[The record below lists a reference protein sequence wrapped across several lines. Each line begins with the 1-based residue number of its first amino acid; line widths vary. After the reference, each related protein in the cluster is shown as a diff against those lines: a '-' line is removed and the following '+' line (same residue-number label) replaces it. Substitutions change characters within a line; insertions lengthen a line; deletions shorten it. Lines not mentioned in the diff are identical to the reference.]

1 MSTHPSSPLDAR
13 IVEGRRGGYDTAAM
27 NIDPRS
33 ALVTAIRDAGIAIDE
48 PERIVA
54 DGKLTRFHVEGD
66 RHGSRNGWAVLFD
79 DAAGVAASFGHWKS
93 GASGT
98 WSMGRGRLTEA
109 ERARLREATAKAMR
123 QREAERARAAEQA
136 AARAMRLWSQAAQP
150 DPAHPYLVKKKIKPH
165 GIRQLNDRLVIPLR
179 DADGKLWS
187 VECIHRDGTKR
198 FLSGGRKR
206 GCYFSIGRVDPDQG
220 ELCIAEGFA
229 TAASIH
235 ESAGKAVAVA
245 FDAGNLEPVART
257 LRAKFPGAVI
267 TICADNDASTPG
279 NPGLTKATA
288 AARAV
293 GGYVAI
299 PPAPYNDFNDVA
311 VAEVVA

>member
-1 MSTHPSSPLDAR
+1 MNARPSSTRKSRVAEGSRGVYDASM
-13 IVEGRRGGYDTAAM
+13 GT
-27 NIDPRS
+27 DPRL
-33 ALVTAIRDAGIAIDE
+33 AVVAAIRDAGIAIDE

-98 WSMGRGRLTEA
+98 WSMGRGILTEA

-136 AARAMRLWSQAAQP
+136 AARAVQLWSQAAQP
-150 DPAHPYLVKKKIKPH
+150 DPAHPYLVRKKIKAY
-165 GIRQLNDRLVIPLR
+165 GIRQLNDKLVIPLR

-187 VECIHRDGTKR
+187 IEYIHRDGTKL

-206 GCYFSIGRVDPDQG
+206 GCYFSIGHVDPEHG

-235 ESAGKAVAVA
+235 ESTGKPVAVA
-245 FDAGNLEPVART
+245 FDAGNLDSVART

-299 PPAPYNDFNDVA
+299 PPAPYNDFNDAA
-311 VAEVVA
+311 VAEAVE

>member
-1 MSTHPSSPLDAR
+1 MNASPASSRKSRIAQDRLYVYDVPSMST
-13 IVEGRRGGYDTAAM
+13 
-27 NIDPRS
+27 DPRL
-33 ALVTAIRDAGIAIDE
+33 AVVAAIRDAGIAIDE

-98 WSMGRGRLTEA
+98 WSMGRGRLTET

-136 AARAMRLWSQAAQP
+136 AARAVKLWSQAAQP
-150 DPAHPYLVKKKIKPH
+150 DPEHPYLARKKIKAH
-165 GIRQLNDRLVIPLR
+165 GIRQLNDKLVIPLR

-187 VECIHRDGTKR
+187 VEYIHRDGSKR
-198 FLSGGRKR
+198 FLGGGRKR
-206 GCYFSIGRVDPDQG
+206 GCYFSIGHVDPDRG

-235 ESAGKAVAVA
+235 ESTGKAVAVA
-245 FDAGNLEPVART
+245 FDADNLEPVART

-267 TICADNDASTPG
+267 TICADNDTSTPG
-279 NPGLTKATA
+279 NPGLTKANT
-288 AARAV
+288 AARAI

-299 PPAPYNDFNDVA
+299 PPHGYNDFNDAA
-311 VAEVVA
+311 VAEVVE

>member
-1 MSTHPSSPLDAR
+1 MSARPSSPLKSR
-13 IVEGRRGGYDTAAM
+13 VVEDCRGGYDFTPM
-27 NIDPRS
+27 ITDPRS
-33 ALVTAIRDAGIAIDE
+33 AVVAAIRDAGIAIDE

-206 GCYFSIGRVDPDQG
+206 GCYFSIGRVGPDHG

-245 FDAGNLEPVART
+245 FDAGNLDPVART

-267 TICADNDASTPG
+267 TICADNDTSTPG

-299 PPAPYNDFNDVA
+299 PPAPYNDFNDAA
-311 VAEVVA
+311 VAEVVE

>member
-1 MSTHPSSPLDAR
+1 M
-13 IVEGRRGGYDTAAM
+13 TAA
-27 NIDPRS
+27 NAWRVYGDDPRAS
-33 ALVTAIRDAGIAIDE
+33 LVAAIRDAGIPIDE
-48 PERIVA
+48 PDRIVA
-54 DGKLTRFHVEGD
+54 DGQLVRFHVEGD
-66 RHGSRNGWAVLFD
+66 RRGSRNGWAVLFD

-109 ERARLREATAKAMR
+109 ERERLREATAKAMR
-123 QREAERARAAEQA
+123 QREAERARAAAQA
-136 AARAMRLWSQAAQP
+136 SAHAGTVWSQSAQP
-150 DPAHPYLVKKKIKPH
+150 DPKHPYLVRKKIKAH

-187 VECIHRDGTKR
+187 VEYIHQDGTKR

-206 GCYFSIGRVDPDQG
+206 GCYFSIGHVDPQNG

-235 ESAGKAVAVA
+235 ESTGKAVAVA
-245 FDAGNLEPVART
+245 FDAGNLDPVART

-299 PPAPYNDFNDVA
+299 PPHGYNDFNDAA
-311 VAEVVA
+311 VAEVAE